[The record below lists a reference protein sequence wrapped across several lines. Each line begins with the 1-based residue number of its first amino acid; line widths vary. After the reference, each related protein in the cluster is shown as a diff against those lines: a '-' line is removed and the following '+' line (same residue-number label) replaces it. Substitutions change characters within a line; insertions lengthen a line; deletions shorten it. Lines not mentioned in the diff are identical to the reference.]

1 MLCAPGGSVSTAARR
16 GPDAPGAAGSWARC
30 VCGADMGAA
39 AGRLQSAGRTWA
51 LSSRG
56 ICYLGIAA
64 IAWGTVTQLE
74 VGAWTYHYS
83 DQGDY
88 TWEQARNYCQTF
100 FTDLVAIQNKQEI
113 EYLNETLPFHG
124 RYYWIGIRKLGGTWT
139 WVGTRKALT
148 KEAENWAA
156 GEPNNRRSNQDCV
169 EIYIKRQRESGKWND
184 EPCNRRK
191 KALCYQASCQPFPC
205 SQHGE
210 CVETIGSYRC
220 ECYPGFHGPECED
233 VVQCAKLEPMGVRM
247 NCSHPYGDF
256 SYNSTCVFGCQEGFE
271 RRGADTLRCLASQQW
286 SAETP
291 TCTAIACPVLSAP
304 DRGEVNCSHRHG
316 YFAFGSTC
324 AFSCQTGFALMGPE
338 SRECTATGTW
348 TGEAPHCEAITC
360 PVLSA
365 PEQGELNC
373 SHLHG
378 EFAFGSTCVFS
389 CRTGFELTGPES
401 HECTATGTWTGE
413 APRCKAIAC
422 PVLSAPDRGKV
433 NCSHHHG
440 DFAFG
445 STCAFS
451 CQTGFVLMGPESR
464 ECTATGTWTGDAPR
478 CEAVTCPVL
487 NAPDQGKMNCSHLH
501 GGFAFGSMCAFSCQM
516 GFVLMGSESRECMA
530 TGTWTED
537 SPHCEAITCPVLN
550 APDRGEVNCSHRH
563 GDFAFG
569 STCAFSCQTG
579 FVLMGPESHEC
590 TATGT
595 WTGDAPRCEA
605 ITCPV
610 LSAPDQGELNCS
622 HLHGDFAFGSTCV
635 FSCRTGFE
643 LTGPES
649 HECTATGTW
658 TGEAP
663 RCKAI
668 ACPVLSAPDRGEMNC
683 SHHHGDFAFGST
695 CAFSCQAGFALMG
708 PESREC
714 TATGTWTGDAP
725 QCKAIACPVLSAP
738 DQGGLNC
745 SHLHGDF
752 AFGSTCAFSCQ
763 TGFALMGPESRE
775 CTATGNW
782 TGDAPHCEAIKCST
796 LATPKMG
803 QAACSHLH
811 GDFAFGSMC
820 VFSCQTGFV
829 LMGPESRKCMSTGT
843 WTGDAPHC
851 KAISCPVLD
860 PPSRGQLS
868 CSHLHGNFTY
878 NSTCTFSC
886 EEGFV
891 RMGAEVLRC
900 TATGNWTRHP
910 PVCAEDG
917 APFLKQVLAY
927 SSGTA
932 LAVAGIV
939 LSGTLIALLAK
950 RLSDRDE
957 KKKLLNPTSDLGSPG
972 VFTNAAYD
980 ANL

>member
-1 MLCAPGGSVSTAARR
+1 MWV
-16 GPDAPGAAGSWARC
+16 
-30 VCGADMGAA
+30 
-39 AGRLQSAGRTWA
+39 
-51 LSSRG
+51 
-56 ICYLGIAA
+56 
-64 IAWGTVTQLE
+64 E

-100 FTDLVAIQNKQEI
+100 FTDLVAIQNKREI
-113 EYLNETLPFHG
+113 EYLNESLPFHG

-184 EPCNRRK
+184 EPCNRKK
-191 KALCYQASCQPFPC
+191 KALCYRASCQPFPC
-205 SQHGE
+205 SQRGE

-233 VVQCAKLEPMGVRM
+233 VVQCTELEPKGARM
-247 NCSHPYGDF
+247 NCSHPYGNF

-271 RRGADTLRCLASQQW
+271 RRGAGTLRCLPSQQW
-286 SAETP
+286 SADTP
-291 TCTAIACPVLSAP
+291 TCTAITCPALSAP
-304 DRGEVNCSHRHG
+304 DRGDLNCSHLHG
-316 YFAFGSTC
+316 DFTFGSTC
-324 AFSCQTGFALMGPE
+324 AFSCQTGFALMGSE
-338 SRECTATGTW
+338 TRECMATGTW
-348 TGEAPHCEAITC
+348 TGNAPHCEAITC
-360 PVLSA
+360 PRLIA
-365 PEQGELNC
+365 PDRGELNC

-378 EFAFGSTCVFS
+378 DFTFGSTCAFS
-389 CRTGFELTGPES
+389 CQMGFALMGPETR
-401 HECTATGTWTGE
+401 ECTAMGTWTGDSPQCE
-413 APRCKAIAC
+413 AIAC
-422 PVLSAPDRGKV
+422 PVLSAPDRGEL
-433 NCSHHHG
+433 NCSHLHG

-451 CQTGFVLMGPESR
+451 CQTGFVLMGLESR
-464 ECTATGTWTGDAPR
+464 ECTAMGTWTGDAPR
-478 CEAVTCPVL
+478 CKAITCPRL
-487 NAPDQGKMNCSHLH
+487 IAPDRGELNCSHLH
-501 GGFAFGSMCAFSCQM
+501 GDFAFGSTCAFSCQM
-516 GFVLMGSESRECMA
+516 GFALMGPESRKCTAM
-530 TGTWTED
+530 GTWTGD
-537 SPHCEAITCPVLN
+537 SPRCEAITCPVLS
-550 APDRGEVNCSHRH
+550 APDRGELNCSHLHR
-563 GDFAFG
+563 DFAFG

-579 FVLMGPESHEC
+579 FALMGPETHEC

-605 ITCPV
+605 ITCPR
-610 LSAPDQGELNCS
+610 LSAPDRGELNCS
-622 HLHGDFAFGSTCV
+622 HLHGDFTFGSTCV
-635 FSCRTGFE
+635 FSCQTGFV
-643 LTGPES
+643 LTGLES
-649 HECTATGTW
+649 HECTAMGTW
-658 TGEAP
+658 TGDAP

-668 ACPVLSAPDRGEMNC
+668 TCPRLSAPDRGE
-683 SHHHGDFAFGST
+683 
-695 CAFSCQAGFALMG
+695 
-708 PESREC
+708 
-714 TATGTWTGDAP
+714 
-725 QCKAIACPVLSAP
+725 
-738 DQGGLNC
+738 LNC

-775 CTATGNW
+775 CTTTGTWTGDSPHCEAIACPVLSAPDRGELNCSHLHRDFAFGSTCAFSCQTGFALMGPDTRECTATGTW
-782 TGDAPHCEAIKCST
+782 TGDAPRCEAIKCSA
-796 LATPKMG
+796 LAIPKMG

-811 GDFAFGSMC
+811 GDFTFGSTC
-820 VFSCQTGFV
+820 AFSCQTGFV
-829 LMGPESRKCMSTGT
+829 LMGPESRECMATGT
-843 WTGDAPHC
+843 WTGDSPRCEAV
-851 KAISCPVLD
+851 SCPVLD
-860 PPSRGQLS
+860 PPSRGQLT
-868 CSHLHGNFTY
+868 CSHVHGNFTY

-891 RMGAEVLRC
+891 RMGAEVLWC
-900 TATGNWTRHP
+900 AATGNWTRHP

-939 LSGTLIALLAK
+939 LSGTLIAFLAK
-950 RLSDRDE
+950 RLSDREE

-972 VFTNAAYD
+972 IFTNAAYD